1 MGNRRY
7 SVSAQ
12 HDKAPLER
20 INRIQK
26 IKIMLFMIIYIVD
39 LNIIMKLYS
48 KVTRSHKTKTAVRN
62 LTAVFKDIKLTL

>member
-1 MGNRRY
+1 
-7 SVSAQ
+7 
-12 HDKAPLER
+12 
-20 INRIQK
+20 
-26 IKIMLFMIIYIVD
+26 MLFMIIYIVD